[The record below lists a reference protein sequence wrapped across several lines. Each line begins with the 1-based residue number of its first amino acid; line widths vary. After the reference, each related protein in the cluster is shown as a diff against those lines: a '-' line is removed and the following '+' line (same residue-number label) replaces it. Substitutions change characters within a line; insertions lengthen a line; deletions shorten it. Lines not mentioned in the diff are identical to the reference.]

1 MISQGRSGAESFLT
15 VGAYCF
21 GFFTVHISNVKVEP
35 VFVGEC
41 FRAFCTLVLLFFCR
55 HLFGLKIYMFT
66 NHHQNLGKSCSFGL
80 QRVPFV
86 NCRQF
91 MYLVISLL
99 VLGEGC
105 GI

>member
-1 MISQGRSGAESFLT
+1 MISQGRSGAKSFLT

-41 FRAFCTLVLLFFCR
+41 FRAFCTMVSLFFSR

-66 NHHQNLGKSCSFGL
+66 KSSEFDTNEAIAKE
-80 QRVPFV
+80 RVIV
-86 NCRQF
+86 EQHD
-91 MYLVISLL
+91 S
-99 VLGEGC
+99 
-105 GI
+105 